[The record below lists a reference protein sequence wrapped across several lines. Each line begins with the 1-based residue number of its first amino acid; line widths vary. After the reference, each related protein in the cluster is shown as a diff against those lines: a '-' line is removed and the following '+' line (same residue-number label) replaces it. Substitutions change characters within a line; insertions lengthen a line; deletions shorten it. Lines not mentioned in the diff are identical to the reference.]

1 MPYKSEKQKHLMQAV
16 AHNPKFAA
24 KVGIPQSV
32 GKKFEEHKGTSK
44 ARALRRRSY

>member
-16 AHNPKFAA
+16 AHSPEFAK

-32 GKKFEEHKGTSK
+32 GKKFENHVVK
-44 ARALRRRSY
+44 ALRSKRQ